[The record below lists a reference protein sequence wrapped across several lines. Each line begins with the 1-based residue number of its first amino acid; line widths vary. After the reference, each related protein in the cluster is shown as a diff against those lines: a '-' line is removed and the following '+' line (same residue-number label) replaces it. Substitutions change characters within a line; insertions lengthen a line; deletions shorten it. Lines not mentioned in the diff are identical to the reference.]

1 MNKKW
6 LYVLVGLLLLTI
18 IISIGGKVYM
28 DNRENQ
34 KEADMIE
41 AERLSVQ
48 ALKNTFADI
57 QAVEFDKSSYN
68 NMTGYYSMNVKMT
81 NREEES
87 VQFSFMFTTNQ
98 PDEIDGWVVKDKK
111 NVQKE
116 GETTDEVKV
125 IFSNGSKG
133 EI

>member
-6 LYVLVGLLLLTI
+6 LYVLIGLLLLTI

-68 NMTGYYSMNVKMT
+68 NITGYYSMNVKMT

>member
-6 LYVLVGLLLLTI
+6 LYVLVGLLLTI

-68 NMTGYYSMNVKMT
+68 NITGYYSMNVKMT

>member
-68 NMTGYYSMNVKMT
+68 NITGYYSMNVKMT

>member
-6 LYVLVGLLLLTI
+6 LYVLIGLLLLTI

-68 NMTGYYSMNVKMT
+68 NITGYYSMNVKMT
-81 NREEES
+81 KREEES

>member
-1 MNKKW
+1 
-6 LYVLVGLLLLTI
+6 
-18 IISIGGKVYM
+18 M
-28 DNRENQ
+28 DNREKQ

-68 NMTGYYSMNVKMT
+68 NITGYYSMNVKMT

>member
-6 LYVLVGLLLLTI
+6 LYVLIGLFLTI

-68 NMTGYYSMNVKMT
+68 NITGYYSMNVKMT